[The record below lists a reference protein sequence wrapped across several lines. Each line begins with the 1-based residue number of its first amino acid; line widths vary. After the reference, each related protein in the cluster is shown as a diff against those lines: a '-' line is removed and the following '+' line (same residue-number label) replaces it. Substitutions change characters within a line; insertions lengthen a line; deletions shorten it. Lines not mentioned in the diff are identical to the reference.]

1 MIPGCILS
9 GGKGRRIGGQGKAFI
24 NLSGKPLIY
33 HSIENIKNQVTIL
46 SINARNNKDY
56 NSLDYPVILDEF
68 NQDTDGSGPLA
79 GILTAINWAKGLKE
93 DNRYV
98 ATIPVDLPFLPKDF
112 ISRMLLEINIYKPLV
127 AVASSNNRLH
137 PVAAVWSL
145 DLADRLRI
153 ALIDGTRKIDDFT
166 SNIDTISVDWKYDS
180 LDPFFNVNTP
190 EDLSYAE
197 NVI

>member
-33 HSIENIKNQVTIL
+33 HSIENIKNQVTVL

-79 GILTAINWAKGLKE
+79 GILTAINWAKSLKE
-93 DNRYV
+93 DNSYV

-112 ISRMLLEINIYKPLV
+112 INRMLLEINIYKPLV

-137 PVAAVWSL
+137 PVTAVWSL

-180 LDPFFNVNTP
+180 LDPFFNVNTS

>member
-33 HSIENIKNQVTIL
+33 HSIENIKNQVTVL

-79 GILTAINWAKGLKE
+79 GILTAINWAKSLKE

-112 ISRMLLEINIYKPLV
+112 INRMLLEINIYKPSV

>member
-1 MIPGCILS
+1 
-9 GGKGRRIGGQGKAFI
+9 
-24 NLSGKPLIY
+24 
-33 HSIENIKNQVTIL
+33 
-46 SINARNNKDY
+46 
-56 NSLDYPVILDEF
+56 
-68 NQDTDGSGPLA
+68 
-79 GILTAINWAKGLKE
+79 
-93 DNRYV
+93 
-98 ATIPVDLPFLPKDF
+98 
-112 ISRMLLEINIYKPLV
+112 MLLEINIYKPLV

-137 PVAAVWSL
+137 PVTAVWSL

-166 SNIDTISVDWKYDS
+166 SNIDTISVDWRYDS